1 MRKEENIM
9 GYLLFIAGAILVIL
23 GKLRVIPNIE
33 YTNMVGQSVSTLEA
47 AYTLAVFIQIMGI
60 ILIIV
65 RSKE

>member
-1 MRKEENIM
+1 M

-23 GKLRVIPNIE
+23 GKLGVIPNIE
-33 YTNMVGQSVSTLEA
+33 YSNMVGQSVSTLEA
-47 AYTLAVFIQIMGI
+47 AYTLAVFMQIMGI

>member
-1 MRKEENIM
+1 M
-9 GYLLFIAGAILVIL
+9 GYLLFIVGAILVIL
-23 GKLRVIPNIE
+23 GKLGVIPNIE

-47 AYTLAVFIQIMGI
+47 AYTLAVFMQIMGI